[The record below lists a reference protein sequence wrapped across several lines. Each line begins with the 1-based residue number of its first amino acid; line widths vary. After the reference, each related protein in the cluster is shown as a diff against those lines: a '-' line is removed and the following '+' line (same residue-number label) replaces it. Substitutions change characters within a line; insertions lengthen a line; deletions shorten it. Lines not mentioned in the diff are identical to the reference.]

1 ERYSNIATNCYDTA
15 EIIYELRKT
24 DLQLK

>member
-1 ERYSNIATNCYDTA
+1 NIATNCYDTA
-15 EIIYELRKT
+15 EIISELRKT